1 MFNLFCCCVISSADI
16 LIVSFF
22 FFFFSLELLLSVYAC
37 FFECLCT

>member
-22 FFFFSLELLLSVYAC
+22 FFFSLELLLSVYAC